1 MVQAATDAGKSDAL
15 VYFMFDLVYLDG
27 EAVSEA
33 PLQHRKERL
42 KGLLANVSPPLQYSD
57 HHVGRGPEFCEKA
70 YELSMEGIISKRADA
85 PYTPGNRGLWVK

>member
-42 KGLLANVSPPLQYSD
+42 KGLLANVRPPLQYSD
-57 HHVGRGPEFCEKA
+57 RHVGRGPEFA
-70 YELSMEGIISKRADA
+70 RRRTIVGPMLLFVGLSRWS
-85 PYTPGNRGLWVK
+85 TPF